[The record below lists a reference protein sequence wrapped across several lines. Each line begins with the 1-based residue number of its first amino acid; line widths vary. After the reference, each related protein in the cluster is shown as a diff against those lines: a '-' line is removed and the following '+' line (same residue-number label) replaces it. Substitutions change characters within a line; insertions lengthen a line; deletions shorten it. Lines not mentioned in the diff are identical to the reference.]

1 MREAIMRNT
10 ITGAAVAAALA
21 LTGLSAQASCS
32 DPRSAPQASA
42 YHRITLPAMQQPLG
56 EFAGQQREDAQRFV
70 GTWLVSY
77 TIEGSPFAD
86 AIIQW
91 HGDGTEFENV
101 NLPILGGNICLGEW
115 VPIDDSRVRRKHM
128 GWMYSN
134 GALVGYFTEVEID
147 TISPNGLSYHGT
159 NDQKFFDVHGNPQGE
174 VTGTS
179 SATRLF
185 H

>member
-1 MREAIMRNT
+1 
-10 ITGAAVAAALA
+10 
-21 LTGLSAQASCS
+21 
-32 DPRSAPQASA
+32 
-42 YHRITLPAMQQPLG
+42 MQPPPG
-56 EFAGQQREDAQRFV
+56 EFAAQQREGAQRFV
-70 GTWLVSY
+70 GTWLVSD

-101 NLPILGGNICLGEW
+101 NLPILGEW
-115 VPIDDSRVRRKHM
+115 QPIDNSRVQRKHM

-134 GALVGYFTEVEID
+134 GALVRYFTEVEID

-159 NDQKFFDVHGNPQGE
+159 SDQKFFDANGNPQGE

-179 SATRLF
+179 SAARLF
-185 H
+185 R